1 MIVTLEELLK
11 RLEPLRKAG
20 KKVVFTNGCFDLLH
34 AGHADYLSRAKE
46 LGDVLVVGLN
56 SDDSV
61 RRLKGPGRP
70 VLPQEMRAYL
80 LSQLKPVDFVV
91 VFDEDTPERL
101 IRAVRPDVLVK
112 GGDWPLEKVVGRAFV
127 ESYGGKVLTLPFR
140 YDVSTSKIIKTV
152 LERYCDK

>member
-1 MIVTLEELLK
+1 VIVTLEELLK